1 MEFFDNKLCI
11 SFRELVDG
19 GIMTVPNYKYMA
31 SSGRIKVARR
41 GGGAKGN
48 GALIVIDS
56 LPTSYKEKVEE
67 KYPGGNAV
75 LLRGW
80 IISNYEL
87 DQAAVAFFMDW
98 AARQSSDKASD
109 ELARKYAINASVL
122 NTCIKLYNRSRD
134 YRKLMGEKY
143 DWSMMATT
151 IETLREEFGHDLP
164 ASTLRFR
171 KKVNEYK
178 QYGYECLISGKFGNQ
193 CARKVDYKTE
203 RLVLSIT
210 VLPNQPY
217 GSDVHEM
224 YISFVCGEL
233 EVWDLETGEIFNH
246 NDFTD
251 KNGDPKELSE
261 STIRNILNKPANQVL
276 IEKKRRGWSEF
287 YHEQMPHM
295 HRHSGEFS
303 LSQITMDDVDLPRRM
318 KGGEYVHAYYAYDMV
333 SQCRVGLA
341 YGRDKDEALV
351 VACFRDMFR
360 LIERNGWGMPAGIEV
375 EQHLMSK
382 YKEGF
387 LKAGEVFKFVR
398 FCAPLNSQDKYAEP
412 LNGAFKTTIAHKN
425 HEGVGRWYGKGAR
438 RVDQKKISDSGN
450 HTYEDRKYYT
460 FEELVADD
468 RRDCTEWNNTL
479 HPNQKKYPGMTRWDV
494 LVARINPT
502 LRPLDKLT
510 LSRYIGE
517 RVETSVRRNSTV
529 RVAYA
534 DWWLSG
540 PEVLEK
546 LEPNNRK
553 VTAFYLPDEEGKPT
567 DVFLYQNDRYIDKVR
582 PVVTYSRVMAEQTEE
597 DKAAYTEQAKIMS
610 HFDKW
615 VRDNAIGQV
624 GVAPVQREEEDEE
637 TESLVLPTAPVPEEP
652 DEAYEWQPTNMA
664 AMAIGDM

>member
-1 MEFFDNKLCI
+1 M
-11 SFRELVDG
+11 
-19 GIMTVPNYKYMA
+19 
-31 SSGRIKVARR
+31 
-41 GGGAKGN
+41 
-48 GALIVIDS
+48 
-56 LPTSYKEKVEE
+56 
-67 KYPGGNAV
+67 
-75 LLRGW
+75 
-80 IISNYEL
+80 
-87 DQAAVAFFMDW
+87 
-98 AARQSSDKASD
+98 
-109 ELARKYAINASVL
+109 
-122 NTCIKLYNRSRD
+122 
-134 YRKLMGEKY
+134 
-143 DWSMMATT
+143 
-151 IETLREEFGHDLP
+151 
-164 ASTLRFR
+164 
-171 KKVNEYK
+171 
-178 QYGYECLISGKFGNQ
+178 
-193 CARKVDYKTE
+193 
-203 RLVLSIT
+203 
-210 VLPNQPY
+210 
-217 GSDVHEM
+217 
-224 YISFVCGEL
+224 

-468 RRDCTEWNNTL
+468 RRDCAEWNNTL

-546 LEPNNRK
+546 LEPNSRK

-597 DKAAYTEQAKIMS
+597 DMAAYTEQAKILS
-610 HFDKW
+610 HFDNC
-615 VRDNAIGQV
+615 VRDIAIGQV

>member
-276 IEKKRRGWSEF
+276 IEKTSWVVG
-287 YHEQMPHM
+287 
-295 HRHSGEFS
+295 
-303 LSQITMDDVDLPRRM
+303 ILPRANAT
-318 KGGEYVHAYYAYDMV
+318 HAPPQWRVLLVPDYD
-333 SQCRVGLA
+333 G
-341 YGRDKDEALV
+341 
-351 VACFRDMFR
+351 
-360 LIERNGWGMPAGIEV
+360 
-375 EQHLMSK
+375 
-382 YKEGF
+382 
-387 LKAGEVFKFVR
+387 
-398 FCAPLNSQDKYAEP
+398 
-412 LNGAFKTTIAHKN
+412 
-425 HEGVGRWYGKGAR
+425 
-438 RVDQKKISDSGN
+438 
-450 HTYEDRKYYT
+450 
-460 FEELVADD
+460 
-468 RRDCTEWNNTL
+468 
-479 HPNQKKYPGMTRWDV
+479 
-494 LVARINPT
+494 
-502 LRPLDKLT
+502 
-510 LSRYIGE
+510 
-517 RVETSVRRNSTV
+517 
-529 RVAYA
+529 
-534 DWWLSG
+534 
-540 PEVLEK
+540 
-546 LEPNNRK
+546 
-553 VTAFYLPDEEGKPT
+553 
-567 DVFLYQNDRYIDKVR
+567 
-582 PVVTYSRVMAEQTEE
+582 
-597 DKAAYTEQAKIMS
+597 
-610 HFDKW
+610 
-615 VRDNAIGQV
+615 
-624 GVAPVQREEEDEE
+624 
-637 TESLVLPTAPVPEEP
+637 
-652 DEAYEWQPTNMA
+652 
-664 AMAIGDM
+664 

>member
-460 FEELVADD
+460 FEELVADG
-468 RRDCTEWNNTL
+468 RRDCAEWNNTL

>member
-468 RRDCTEWNNTL
+468 RRDCVEWNNTL

>member
-318 KGGEYVHAYYAYDMV
+318 KGGEYVHAYYAYDVV

-341 YGRDKDEALV
+341 YGRDKDEALA

-468 RRDCTEWNNTL
+468 RRDCAEWNNTL

>member
-468 RRDCTEWNNTL
+468 RRDRAEWNNTL